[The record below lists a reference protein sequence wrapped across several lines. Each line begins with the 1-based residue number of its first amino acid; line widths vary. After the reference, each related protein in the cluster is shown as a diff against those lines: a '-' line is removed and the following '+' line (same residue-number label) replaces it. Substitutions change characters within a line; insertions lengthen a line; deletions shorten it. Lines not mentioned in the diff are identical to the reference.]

1 MALMVKHKQEKNY
14 VEVPNETAQAPEKK
28 TPQKSISLQSLG
40 LITNLWSHDVETFEV
55 HKTELYKRF
64 EKNKETSV
72 RGCWAELVE
81 AKYIL
86 EYKIR
91 VGKENDYIYIY
102 NIKPFTSAEIEEYNA
117 QVLRDYGSFSGLDFQ
132 DLKIRT
138 SFSGPQ
144 NHVLLNTK
152 LNKDLTKKDL
162 TKEKNIS
169 LVSTADMDSID
180 SVFKSIFPDM
190 PIDEFRAEIIH
201 YVENGALACKSQ
213 KQYKG
218 LMQLRVDNWLKRQ
231 NAPTPPRKSR
241 AGSKRPTRT
250 ELLPDWFD
258 KPDEPIQPSES
269 QDNEDIARKKR
280 EIEEMLK
287 AIDEK

>member
-40 LITNLWSHDVETFEV
+40 LITNLWSYDIEKFEV

-72 RGCWAELVE
+72 RGCWSELVE

-91 VGKENDYIYIY
+91 VGKENDYVYFY
-102 NIKPFTSAEIEEYNA
+102 NIRPFTSAEIEEYNA
-117 QVLRDYGSFSGLDFQ
+117 MVLREYGNFSGLDFQ

-144 NHVLLNTK
+144 NQDILNIK
-152 LNKDLTKKDL
+152 LIKDLTKKDL

-169 LVSTADMDSID
+169 LVSLGEIE
-180 SVFKSIFPDM
+180 SVNKILENIFPEL
-190 PIDEFRAEIIH
+190 PIDKISAEIINDAMDGLL
-201 YVENGALACKSQ
+201 VVKTK
-213 KQYKG
+213 KQYQAM
-218 LMQLRVDNWLKRQ
+218 MQYRLERYTEPKPPVKRS
-231 NAPTPPRKSR
+231 NK
-241 AGSKRPTRT
+241 SKRPTRT

-269 QDNEDIARKKR
+269 QDDEDLAEKKR